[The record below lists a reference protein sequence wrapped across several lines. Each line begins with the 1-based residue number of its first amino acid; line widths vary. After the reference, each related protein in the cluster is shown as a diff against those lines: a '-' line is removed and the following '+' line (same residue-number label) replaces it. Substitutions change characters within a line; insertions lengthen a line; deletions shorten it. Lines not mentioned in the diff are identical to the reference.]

1 MDGRVFIFW
10 NWSVAVYLFIA
21 GVSAGAFLVSA
32 LAYFLGVE
40 KYERIIRI
48 GAYITPFPLLL
59 GLLCL
64 IYDLERPHLFWKLLV
79 KFQPSSVMSL
89 GSWLLV
95 LFSLLSFLHFY
106 LWLPVRFELLKTI
119 LYLYSRFPKV
129 KLFQILQSAP
139 FVTRLSRENLIRIR
153 GWVAFWGILL
163 SAAVGIYTGIL
174 LGAVVARPF
183 WNSPVRPLLFLLSA
197 IKTGTASIL
206 LAGFFLKGFQGMKR
220 EEIEGS
226 RLLLQSIDLILMVFS
241 IIAVFLFIFGMYAST
256 KSSAEAVKL
265 IMGGEFTLIFWGLVV
280 GMGLVFPLI
289 VGVQELAPHFVKTRE
304 LREHSPWMTGVVTAS
319 VLLGAFM
326 LRYVVVYAGQMA
338 QVIWS

>member
-1 MDGRVFIFW
+1 MDGQIFIFW

-32 LAYFLGVE
+32 LAYFLGAE
-40 KYERIIRI
+40 KYERITRV
-48 GAYITPFPLLL
+48 GAYIAPFPLLL

-95 LFSLLSFLHFY
+95 FFSLLSFLHFY
-106 LWLPVRFELLKTI
+106 LCLPERFEILKI
-119 LYLYSRFPKV
+119 FPYLSSRFPKV
-129 KLFQILQSAP
+129 KLFQNLPSSP
-139 FVTRLSRENLIRIR
+139 FVTRLSRESLIRIR

-163 SAAVGIYTGIL
+163 SAAVGIYTGVL

-183 WNSPVRPLLFLLSA
+183 WNSPVLPLLFLLSA

-220 EEIEGS
+220 EEIEANN
-226 RLLLQSIDLILMVFS
+226 LLIHSIDLILMVFS
-241 IIAVFLFIFGMYAST
+241 MIAFFLFIFGMYVST

-265 IMGGEFTLIFWGLVV
+265 IMGGEFTFLFWGLVV
-280 GMGLVFPLI
+280 GMGLLFPLV
-289 VGVQELAPHFVKTRE
+289 VGVQELAPHFVKNRE

-319 VLLGAFM
+319 VLLGGFM

-338 QVIWS
+338 QVILS